1 MKKNQL
7 TSKDKKDWTSFTK
20 NLENIH
26 DKDNNIGKKNI
37 KKDRIRKLD
46 LHGLSLDQANKNVK
60 EFIIQS
66 FENGYKKLLVI
77 TGKGLRSQVHKNPY
91 LSENMN
97 ILRNSVPEFINNNED
112 LLNKINKITEANPK
126 DGGRGAFYIFLRN
139 KKNL

>member
-26 DKDNNIGKKNI
+26 DKDNRIEKKNI
-37 KKDRIRKLD
+37 NKDRIRKLD

-60 EFIIQS
+60 EFIMQS

-77 TGKGLRSQVHKNPY
+77 TGKGLRSQAHKNPY

-112 LLNKINKITEANPK
+112 LLNKINKITEASPK
-126 DGGRGAFYIFLRN
+126 DGGRGAFYIFLR
-139 KKNL
+139 KKKKL